1 MIGSGE
7 VFENPATGER
17 AVVRVGTL
25 ESDGALL
32 VLDLYIPP
40 IRAVPRTHLHPSM
53 DERITVLQGHV
64 KMCLGRCISLAVPG
78 KQVTVPAGVAH
89 DWWNAGESEAH
100 VVVEMRPAGRF
111 EELLL
116 NRFGLAQDGKTD
128 ARGVPDL
135 LQRAV
140 MAFEFADVERPAGP
154 RRALQGLLVAALA
167 PLGWLCGRRGSNP
180 RYLSRLPCARLDV
193 TTADQRWHGSCPAGR
208 TW

>member
-100 VVVEMRPAGRF
+100 VVEEMRPAGRF

-128 ARGVPDL
+128 ARGVPGL
-135 LQRAV
+135 LQRVLLAWE
-140 MAFEFADVERPAGP
+140 FEDVVRPVGP
-154 RRALQGLLVAALA
+154 RRLLWGLLVAALT
-167 PLGWLCGRRGSNP
+167 PLAWASGLRGSYP
-180 RYLSRLPCARLDV
+180 RYLSRPPCALMDV
-193 TTADQRWHGSCPAGR
+193 KLLAALPAMSAA
-208 TW
+208 